1 MFLIICTLSQQW
13 NTFARCWHLF
23 DAAWQNPL
31 ECAPTIE
38 KYLKG
43 LIKPIYHPLG

>member
-1 MFLIICTLSQQW
+1 MFLITCIFSQQW

-43 LIKPIYHPLG
+43 LIKPIYHPFG